1 MIRALTD
8 DEKSF
13 IRGVA
18 ARLDSDACKRLMN
31 DLSLAQVEAEL
42 ADGELICF
50 CLDGYEH
57 PHRGGQGL
65 YPVEGEVRDADGSLI
80 SLLLFADPAD
90 RLYEL
95 EYLRWGDGPL
105 QRPNWSTLKFVPDV
119 VPTDSSAL

>member
-8 DEKSF
+8 NEKCF

-18 ARLDSDACKRLMN
+18 ARLESEARNRLIN
-31 DLSLAQVEAEL
+31 DLALAQVEAEL
-42 ADGELICF
+42 ADGELIRF
-50 CLDGYEH
+50 CLDGYEY

-65 YPVEGEVRDADGSLI
+65 YPVEGELSDEDGSLI
-80 SLLLFADPAD
+80 SLLLFTDPAD

-119 VPTDSSAL
+119 IPTDNSAP